1 MKRLAIPV
9 FLLMFVGSS
18 AYAQTKPGTGVK
30 KTAVKTAAKPKP
42 KPKPAAAAPAAKK
55 QDIEEGK
62 VLLTKSDCLACHKV
76 DTKLVGP
83 AYADVAKKY
92 PYSAANVDLLSNK
105 IISGGSGSWGAI
117 PMAPHP
123 TLAAADVKKMVT
135 YILSLNAK

>member
-18 AYAQTKPGTGVK
+18 VYAQTKPGTGVK
-30 KTAVKTAAKPKP
+30 KTAVKTAAKP

-92 PYSAANVDLLSNK
+92 PYSAANVDLLSSK
-105 IISGGSGSWGAI
+105 IISGGSGNWGAI